1 MSKKVL
7 LIEDTLEYREKLT
20 KDLENNGYV
29 VIPAGD
35 GLEGIEILQREGSN
49 VNIIVTDLHM
59 PKLNGLEMAKRII
72 EEKISTVP
80 IMILTTDA
88 SAEMRKVGLA
98 AGIKHWI
105 LKPVPTQKFLGAIEL
120 LIKKFG
126 NN

>member
-49 VNIIVTDLHM
+49 VNLIVTDLHM

-80 IMILTTDA
+80 IMILTTW
-88 SAEMRKVGLA
+88 
-98 AGIKHWI
+98 GITMFI
-105 LKPVPTQKFLGAIEL
+105 F
-120 LIKKFG
+120 
-126 NN
+126 